1 MNIKVGDIVTYEGYT
16 TRLMTNYDST
26 IRLSHFGFVDCTI
39 DNLTLTKSIDLPE
52 LAVGDLVIVDDIP
65 QEEKSDYI
73 VRWNESKDYIINS
86 KTPYWIDVIDNTEH
100 YGPVVKIKDQ
110 WFLPYHITPVQDYDI
125 V

>member
-1 MNIKVGDIVTYEGYT
+1 MNIKVGDIVMYKGYIA
-16 TRLMTNYDST
+16 RLMTNYNST
-26 IRLSHFGFVDCTI
+26 IRLSHFGFIDCAI
-39 DNLTLTKSIDLPE
+39 DNLTLAKSIDVPE

-86 KTPYWIDVIDNTEH
+86 KIPYGIDVIDNTEH
-100 YGPVVKIKDQ
+100 YGTIVKIKDQ